1 MTCHHT
7 IHKDDHHL
15 GWNNAI
21 EPVLSL
27 APGETIEIQTIDAS
41 GGQLHPKAQLNDL
54 TALDFDRVNPVTG
67 PVYVEGAEPGDA
79 VAVTFCSPSA
89 VSRASR
95 FVSKA
100 SDAGDAHAG
109 RASARVSS
117 ALRSRS
123 SRVRAPRLTCFSRSE
138 RPTISVSER

>member
-7 IHKDDHHL
+7 IHKHDHHL

-21 EPVLSL
+21 KPVLSL
-27 APGETIEIQTIDAS
+27 APGETIAIETIDAS

-79 VAVTFCSPSA
+79 VAVI
-89 VSRASR
+89 R
-95 FVSKA
+95 K
-100 SDAGDAHAG
+100 
-109 RASARVSS
+109 
-117 ALRSRS
+117 
-123 SRVRAPRLTCFSRSE
+123 
-138 RPTISVSER
+138 